1 MKWNIVCRVG
11 KNDDYFP
18 KNVDEDQTLI
28 IPLMG
33 NNSSDKILEYNTYN
47 KFTELFNNM
56 GCFPGDEAIDLLNA
70 SFAVYTADKL
80 ILRKNSYDNWTR
92 HFIVSL
98 PVINIELWE
107 EAKEILEDMLS
118 FLSGDRWE
126 FEFRKREKTEI
137 EIINTTFFKETVNSV
152 SLFSGGLDS
161 FIGVSDLLE
170 EKEGK
175 IALVSHYGTGG
186 DASIP
191 QTQVLSSLK
200 KEYSKNKIIPFGFY
214 VQPIKLNSED
224 KSEDSTR
231 SRSFLFLAHG
241 IATANAFG
249 EGISLYIPENGL
261 ISLNIPL
268 TYSRRGSLST
278 RTTHPYYLLKL
289 KELLTKLKLTHSI
302 INPYRFNT
310 KGEMILNAKNQNL
323 IKNEIHNT
331 MSCSHPSAGR
341 YKKSSP
347 HEHCGYC
354 VPCII
359 RRAAMYKAGV
369 DDDKEYRIDVLT
381 NPPSESTKS
390 GRDYRAFLMAI
401 ERRKINNKLNFFN
414 VLRSGP
420 ILADYQK
427 YINIYK
433 RGMDEVENFLRS
445 NEDE

>member
-11 KNDDYFP
+11 KNDNYFP
-18 KNVDEDQTLI
+18 ENIDKKKTLI

-33 NNSSDKILEYNTYN
+33 NESSDKILEYNTYN
-47 KFTELFNNM
+47 IFNKLFNDM
-56 GCFPGDEAIDLLNA
+56 GCFPENEAIDLLNA

-80 ILRKNSYDNWTR
+80 ILRKLSYDNWTR
-92 HFIVSL
+92 HLSVSL
-98 PVINIELWE
+98 PVINIELWKN
-107 EAKEILEDMLS
+107 AKETLEEMLS
-118 FLSGDRWE
+118 FLSGDKWE
-126 FEFRKREKTEI
+126 FNFRERRKTDIEKVNKCLFE
-137 EIINTTFFKETVNSV
+137 ETVNNV

-170 EKEGK
+170 KNQGK

-186 DASIP
+186 DASIA
-191 QTQVLSSLK
+191 QKQVLNALET
-200 KEYSKNKIIPFGFY
+200 EYSKDRIVPFGFY
-214 VQPIKLNSED
+214 VQPIKLNSKD

-241 IATANAFG
+241 IAVANAFNKNT
-249 EGISLYIPENGL
+249 SLYIPENGL

-289 KELLTKLKLTHSI
+289 EELLGKLNLTNSI
-302 INPYRFNT
+302 INPYSFYT
-310 KGEMILNAKNQNL
+310 KGQMIINAQNQDL
-323 IKNEIHNT
+323 IKKSIHDT

-341 YKKSSP
+341 FKKNSP

-359 RRAAMYKAGV
+359 RRASMYRAGL
-369 DDDKEYRIDVLT
+369 DDYKKYRIDVLT
-381 NPPSESTKS
+381 NPPSESKKS

-401 ERRKINNKLNFFN
+401 ERRKIDSNLNFFN
-414 VLRSGP
+414 ILRSGP
-420 ILADYQK
+420 IMKDHQK
-427 YINIYK
+427 YINVYEN
-433 RGMDEVENFLRS
+433 GMEEVENFLRS
-445 NEDE
+445 NNSE